1 MAGYLKKHINTPLN
15 HPSERTVR
23 SDSRLFS
30 NRSREFRVWETVT
43 LPTHENNNL
52 GKTHTN
58 IHALVGF
65 QHTIAMCVP
74 HKTDCEAI
82 VVSNS
87 LHPLLGTQKTA
98 ISAAKFPKYSTRTM
112 R

>member
-1 MAGYLKKHINTPLN
+1 MAGYLKRHINTPLN

-23 SDSRLFS
+23 IDTCLFS
-30 NRSREFRVWETVT
+30 NRSRESRIWETLT
-43 LPTHENNNL
+43 LPTQENKNL

-74 HKTDCEAI
+74 YKTDCDVT
-82 VVSNS
+82 VVNNS
-87 LHPLLGTQKTA
+87 LHLLLDTQWTA
-98 ISAAKFPKYSTRTM
+98 FQLRYSLSTVHGP
-112 R
+112 